1 MAVKPDKVLR
11 SKRKTLSVSVN
22 SVGEVIVRAPLRYTE
37 EGIARFLDAIQAW
50 ILKHKARMASNGIHL
65 PGSSLDG
72 YPLLLLGQPH
82 TIILTDGNRIRL
94 DSERKT
100 LEIPRGNAEERLRRW
115 LKENARRIFAE
126 RVDTLS
132 KAMGLTYQSLALS
145 SARTTWG
152 TCTGD
157 NRLRLNFRLLYAP
170 KAVIEY
176 VIVHELT
183 HTLHHDHSKAFWL
196 AVERVIPDYQQRRK
210 WLKDRGALLKIL

>member
-22 SVGEVIVRAPLRYTE
+22 SVGEVIVRAPLRYPD
-37 EGIARFLDAIQAW
+37 EGIARFLADKEGW

-115 LKENARRIFAE
+115 LKENARRIFTE

-132 KAMGLTYQSLALS
+132 KAMGVTYQSLALS

>member
-22 SVGEVIVRAPLRYTE
+22 SVGEVIVRAPLRYPDE
-37 EGIARFLDAIQAW
+37 KIFAFLADKENW
-50 ILKHKARMASNGIHL
+50 ILKHKARLASSGIRL
-65 PGSSLDG
+65 PDSSLNG

-82 TIILTDGNRIRL
+82 EIVLTDGNRIRL
-94 DSERKT
+94 DSEGKR
-100 LEIPRGNAEERLRRW
+100 LEIPRVNAEERLRRW
-115 LKENARRIFAE
+115 LKENARRIFTE

-176 VIVHELT
+176 VIVHELC
-183 HTLHHDHSKAFWL
+183 HTVHHDHSKAFW
-196 AVERVIPDYQQRRK
+196 ATVERTIPDYKQRRK
-210 WLKDRGALLKIL
+210 WLKDRGVLLKIL